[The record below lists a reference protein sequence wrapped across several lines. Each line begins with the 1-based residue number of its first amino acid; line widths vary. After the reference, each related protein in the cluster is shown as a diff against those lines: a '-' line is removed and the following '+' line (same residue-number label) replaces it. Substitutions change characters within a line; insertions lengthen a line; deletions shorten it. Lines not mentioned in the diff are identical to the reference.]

1 MRASLNL
8 RPCEPPEGLET
19 FDELVAWIEGK
30 QLPGGHVLTRI
41 LLDGSELDEQAESE
55 AGRRPLSEIGVVE
68 FHSARTLDLARDGL
82 EDALDLLPAL
92 SEDLAET
99 AGELR
104 AGDPR
109 VGLEMLYECTGILD
123 WYVSL
128 LSAIDQ
134 LYIRAGQPLDDYEA
148 DGAADGGLG
157 AAEGLHN
164 FDGGLEESSLRG
176 LQSFASIENFRQKLV
191 EIEAAE
197 AKQDL
202 LLLADLL
209 EYELAPLVKLWE
221 RELPALRAR
230 MQLEGGEA

>member
-8 RPCEPPEGLET
+8 RPCNPPEGLET
-19 FDELVAWIEGK
+19 FDDLVAWIEAS

-41 LLDGSELDEQAESE
+41 LVDGTELDEQAEAD
-55 AGRRPLSEIGVVE
+55 AGLRPLSDIGVVE

-82 EDALDLLPAL
+82 EDAVDLLPAL
-92 SEDLAET
+92 CEDLAET

-109 VGLEMLYECTGILD
+109 VGLEMLYECSGILD

-134 LYIRAGQPLDDYEA
+134 LYIRAGQPLDNYED

-157 AAEGLHN
+157 AGAGLHN
-164 FDGGLEESSLRG
+164 FDGESDETGLRG

-197 AKQDL
+197 SKQDL

-209 EYELAPLVKLWE
+209 EYELVPLVRLWE

>member
-8 RPCEPPEGLET
+8 RPCDPPEGLET
-19 FDELVAWIEGK
+19 FDDLVAWVERS

-41 LLDGSELDEQAESE
+41 LLDGAELDEQGEVDA
-55 AGRRPLSEIGVVE
+55 APRPLSGIGMVE

-92 SEDLAET
+92 CEDLAET

-134 LYIRAGQPLDDYEA
+134 LYIRAGQPLDDYEG
-148 DGAADGGLG
+148 DGAAEGGLG
-157 AAEGLHN
+157 AAEGLRN
-164 FDGGLEESSLRG
+164 FDGAADDHGLRG
-176 LQSFASIENFRQKLV
+176 LQSFSSIENFRRKLI

-197 AKQDL
+197 SKQDL